1 MRRLLR
7 DPETDPNALDLNGN
21 TPLMASVR
29 SGSLVAVLELLRCAD
44 VLPNEPNDR
53 GISPLHYA
61 CGSAKVRR
69 LFPSIVRA
77 FADVS
82 PWVNLNARDLV
93 RGESPLI
100 AACRTGYHSAA
111 LVLMEDPNV
120 DVWLRDIDGK
130 TALDYADAGLRSQ
143 SLASKRFRSRK
154 KAVLGPGSLV
164 AVRNDKD
171 WAIAVSETG
180 HSKDFI
186 TVHLVMPQPNGNDY
200 IKPTLPAKDV
210 VYLPDCIDG
219 VTTGAMVFAPLEGM
233 GIYARA
239 RVISTVGAKWVME
252 FHFKDIPKGE
262 SRFQRVR
269 KGWIVRS
276 ATFGAGDIPTS
287 PESPLFSHVL
297 GIVRA
302 SELDSCI
309 KTWFEGA
316 FEDVRKDLFH
326 VMLISK
332 CIAVFLQDQQSLMEA
347 LDRHICFSDIVAW
360 GSIMEPDPTDK
371 RRTRIETLRE
381 FTQILMKL
389 KEGEPEVVSDILHV
403 IETAGTMKVDEV
415 GAVGVRISSYLND
428 HPGFEALF
436 FAQMAVVCPDWIIHY
451 IKSQMGSDCLP
462 LLESIHDIYLSK

>member
-180 HSKDFI
+180 HSKGRRLSPRLHRRRD
-186 TVHLVMPQPNGNDY
+186 HWR
-200 IKPTLPAKDV
+200 
-210 VYLPDCIDG
+210 DG
-219 VTTGAMVFAPLEGM
+219 VCSPGRHGHLRPGSCHLHRWRQVGNGIPL
-233 GIYARA
+233 
-239 RVISTVGAKWVME
+239 
-252 FHFKDIPKGE
+252 
-262 SRFQRVR
+262 
-269 KGWIVRS
+269 
-276 ATFGAGDIPTS
+276 
-287 PESPLFSHVL
+287 
-297 GIVRA
+297 
-302 SELDSCI
+302 
-309 KTWFEGA
+309 
-316 FEDVRKDLFH
+316 
-326 VMLISK
+326 
-332 CIAVFLQDQQSLMEA
+332 
-347 LDRHICFSDIVAW
+347 
-360 GSIMEPDPTDK
+360 
-371 RRTRIETLRE
+371 
-381 FTQILMKL
+381 
-389 KEGEPEVVSDILHV
+389 
-403 IETAGTMKVDEV
+403 
-415 GAVGVRISSYLND
+415 
-428 HPGFEALF
+428 
-436 FAQMAVVCPDWIIHY
+436 
-451 IKSQMGSDCLP
+451 
-462 LLESIHDIYLSK
+462 